1 MANRLSS
8 FGLCLRLMP
17 GSVRVPTTR
26 LRLRPVTCST
36 LYGFSVISACA
47 SGCPLGGNC
56 MVGISLIEGAA
67 CAAGWGIGDAGG
79 FLIVGT
85 SPAGVAGGL
94 ARKCNP
100 EALGDSR

>member
-1 MANRLSS
+1 MANKLSS

-36 LYGFSVISACA
+36 LYGFCVISASVSDCA
-47 SGCPLGGNC
+47 SGGNC
-56 MVGISLIEGAA
+56 KVGISLIEDAS
-67 CAAGWGIGDAGG
+67 CAAGCGIGDTGG

-85 SPAGVAGGL
+85 SAADTAGGL